1 MAFDK
6 TTAMRNAERY
16 LAQGK
21 INSAISEYK
30 QVVKNDPKD
39 FGTTNMLGDLYSKT
53 HETNSA
59 VECYTAVAEHY
70 GKQGFAAKAIA
81 VYNKIAKIAP
91 GSPEISR
98 KLAELYVQK
107 GSVND
112 ARYHYKVLAES
123 YESSGKKIDA
133 LTVWKQIADLDPNNT
148 ETYQTLGESFLKEG
162 QKEDALD
169 AFASLAERLVKLNRV
184 DESVAAFERAL
195 DIDEKNERGLQGYL
209 QSMFATGQAAAAATR
224 LEGLV
229 AANEQDRDLAR
240 MLIECY
246 LKSGNGPEAEKA
258 IVKLV
263 EYEPSNYHYFL
274 GLVELHLENNDTPS
288 AARVLS
294 MSSQHML
301 AGGQSEDL
309 QRLVNELL
317 KKDPKDIEGLRLLCE
332 LCVWQRDEVSQVDA
346 LKRLAASANE
356 KDLVADERFALVQ
369 LRMIVPHVME
379 YAERLAEIDHEYG
392 IEQEDIHTSQS
403 NSGLAKKL
411 FGEIVPT
418 ITAQVMHTDQSA
430 DLQNI
435 ELTAS
440 NGVAIVAGGAVVV
453 ADEITEADFASA
465 GSVGELG
472 FEVGPEDED
481 DRLKREVE
489 SIKFYIQ
496 SGYHDLAEKAISELA
511 VDFGSMPE
519 VDELRAY
526 LRSTQDV
533 AADGAAPAA
542 EVPVTAAPATQTNET
557 DDSPSGFLDIND
569 LRNELGLEL
578 EEEAED
584 AGSDYDTHYHT
595 AIAYQ
600 EMGLTEEA
608 IKEYQDAVATVS
620 NNDGTRRFF
629 QCANLLGHCFMSIG
643 KANLAL
649 TWYKRTLDTHGLT
662 DEEKQGL
669 WYEIA
674 NAYEAENDIE
684 NAAKYFEMVFAENI
698 NFRDVGERLRRMSV
712 DA

>member
-39 FGTTNMLGDLYSKT
+39 FGTTNMLGDLYAKT
-53 HETNSA
+53 HETTAA

-91 GSPEISR
+91 GSPEISK
-98 KLAELYVQK
+98 KLAELYVQR

-112 ARYHYKVLAES
+112 ARHHYKIVAES
-123 YESSGKKIDA
+123 YEANGKKVDA

-148 ETYQTLGESFLKEG
+148 ETYQTLGQSFLREG
-162 QKEDALD
+162 QKEEALD
-169 AFASLAERLVKLNRV
+169 AFTSLAERLVKLNRV
-184 DESVAAFERAL
+184 GESVAAFEQAL
-195 DIDEKNERGLQGYL
+195 EIDETNERVLQGYL
-209 QSMFATGQAAAAATR
+209 QSMFATGQASTAAKR
-224 LEGLV
+224 LETLV
-229 AANEQDRDLAR
+229 AGDGTNRDLER

-246 LKSGNGPEAEKA
+246 LQSGNAEAAEKA

-263 EYEPSNYHYFL
+263 EYEPANYHFFL
-274 GLVELHLENNDTPS
+274 GLVDLHLENNDTAS

-301 AGGQSEDL
+301 AGGQSDEL

-332 LCVWQRDEVSQVDA
+332 LCVWQRDEASQVDA
-346 LKRLAASANE
+346 LKRLAESARE

-369 LRMIVPHVME
+369 LKMIVPHVME
-379 YAERLAEIDHEYG
+379 YIERLAEIDHEHG
-392 IEQEDIHTSQS
+392 FNDDGLNSLQA
-403 NSGLAKKL
+403 NSGFAEKL
-411 FGEIVPT
+411 FGEVVPT
-418 ITAQVMHTDQSA
+418 VSAQVV
-430 DLQNI
+430 DLDTTTETHGI
-435 ELTAS
+435 
-440 NGVAIVAGGAVVV
+440 GAVISNNVAVLNGNAVSV
-453 ADEITEADFASA
+453 ADENASVATENYGAFSI
-465 GSVGELG
+465 E
-472 FEVGPEDED
+472 PENQD
-481 DRLKREVE
+481 DRLKREID
-489 SIKFYIQ
+489 SIKFYIE
-496 SGYHDLAEKAISELA
+496 SGYNDLAQKALAELEE
-511 VDFGSMPE
+511 DFGSAPE
-519 VDELRAY
+519 IIELKAT
-526 LRSTQDV
+526 LDNGSSVGAEEFATEAFVPETINEASSAV
-533 AADGAAPAA
+533 ATEP
-542 EVPVTAAPATQTNET
+542 TK
-557 DDSPSGFLDIND
+557 SGVLDIDD

-578 EEEAED
+578 EEEAEET
-584 AGSDYDTHYHT
+584 GSDYDTHYHT

-608 IKEYQDAVATVS
+608 IKEYQNAVASVS

-629 QCANLLGHCFMSIG
+629 QCAIMLGHCFMSIG

-649 TWYKRTLDTHGLT
+649 TWYMRTLDTKDLA
-662 DEEKQGL
+662 DEEKQGV

-674 NAYEAENDIE
+674 NAYEAENDTA

-698 NFRDVGERLRRMSV
+698 NFRDVGERLKKMSV